1 MKVVESLMLPPAG
14 YTELT
19 LDGGIPHARIT
30 HVVCDGE
37 RYKAVFCMVGDSIEL
52 FVKGLVDLT
61 GKEVSF
67 E

>member
-1 MKVVESLMLPPAG
+1 MIVKESLKLPSAG

-19 LDGGIPHARIT
+19 LDGGIPHMRVT

-37 RYKAVFCMVGDSIEL
+37 RYEAVFGMVGDSISM

>member
-1 MKVVESLMLPPAG
+1 MIVKKSLKLPPAG

-19 LDGGIPHARIT
+19 LDGVIPHMRIT
-30 HVVCDGE
+30 YVVCDGE
-37 RYKAVFCMVGDSIEL
+37 RYEAVFGMVGDSIEL

-61 GKEVSF
+61 GKDVSF